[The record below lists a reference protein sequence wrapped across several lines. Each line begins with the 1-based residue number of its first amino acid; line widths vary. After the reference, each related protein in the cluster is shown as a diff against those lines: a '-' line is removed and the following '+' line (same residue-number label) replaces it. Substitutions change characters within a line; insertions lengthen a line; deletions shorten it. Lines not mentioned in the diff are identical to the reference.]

1 MIAIIGAG
9 LAGLSAAY
17 YLKKDYAVYEQEH
30 EVGGLCKSYT
40 IDGFTFD
47 YTGHL
52 LHFRNKE
59 IKRLVTSLLNNR
71 LSEIKRRAYIF
82 SKGVYTEY
90 PFQAN
95 TFGLPK
101 EVVKECLMGF
111 IEAWAMK
118 AITPPIPP
126 LVRGG
131 KRGVETFE
139 DWIYKTFG
147 KGIAKHFMIPFNEKF
162 WKTSL
167 DKLTSDWVSWL
178 VPMPKIEDVVSG
190 AIGIGNK
197 DIGYNPVF
205 YYPVNEGISVLPN
218 SFLPYINNLNLN
230 MKVSSISS
238 KKKRITFA
246 NDAEV
251 KYDFLVS
258 TMSLPELI
266 KTCDDAPAKIKSLA
280 KGLKYIS
287 VYDINLGIRRE
298 GISDKHWIYFPE
310 KEYPFYRVGF
320 PMNFSK
326 SLAPEGCSS
335 MYVEV
340 SHRDGRDI
348 PKERLINDAVNGL
361 IKAGILRKD
370 DEIAVKDVIDIKY
383 AYTIYDFHRQKAVP
397 IIQKYLEEKG
407 IFSIGRYG
415 AWEHTS
421 MEDVIYQ
428 GKVTAQRLSKKT

>member
-17 YLKKDYAVYEQEH
+17 HLKKDYAVYEREH

-40 IDGFTFD
+40 IGGFTFD

-59 IKRLVTSLLNNR
+59 IKRLVLSLLHGR
-71 LSEIKRRAYIF
+71 LNEIKRKAYIF
-82 SKGVYTEY
+82 SKGIYTEY

-95 TFGLPK
+95 TYGLPK
-101 EVVKECLMGF
+101 EAVKECLMGF
-111 IEAWAMK
+111 IEAYLK
-118 AITPPIPP
+118 KGQGS
-126 LVRGG
+126 RGKG
-131 KRGVETFE
+131 QETFE
-139 DWIYKTFG
+139 EWIYKTFG
-147 KGIAKHFMIPFNEKF
+147 KGIAKHFMLPFNEKF
-162 WKTSL
+162 WKTPLNKIASN
-167 DKLTSDWVSWL
+167 WVSWL
-178 VPMPKIEDVVSG
+178 VPMPALEEVVSG
-190 AIGIGNK
+190 AIGINNK

-205 YYPVNEGISVLPN
+205 HYPVNEGITVLPS
-218 SFLPYINNLNLN
+218 SFLPHINNLNLN
-230 MKVSSISS
+230 MKVSSISL
-238 KKKRITFA
+238 KKKRISFA
-246 NDAEV
+246 NGAEAE
-251 KYDFLVS
+251 YDFLVS
-258 TMSLPELI
+258 TMPLPELI

-310 KEYPFYRVGF
+310 KEYPFYRAGF

-326 SLAPEGCSS
+326 SLVPEGCSS
-335 MYVEV
+335 MYVEI
-340 SHRDGRDI
+340 SHRDGREM
-348 PKERLINDAVNGL
+348 PKEKLINDTVNGL

-370 DEIAVKDVIDIKY
+370 DEIAVKDVIDIRY

-397 IIQKYLEEKG
+397 IIQKHLEEKG

-421 MEDVIYQ
+421 MEDAIYQ
-428 GKVTAQRLSKKT
+428 GKMTAQRLNKKT

>member
-9 LAGLSAAY
+9 LAGLSTAY
-17 YLKKDYAVYEQEH
+17 HLKKDYAIYEREH
-30 EVGGLCKSYT
+30 EIGGLCKSYT

-52 LHFRNKE
+52 LHFRNEEIKSLVTKLLHNRLNE
-59 IKRLVTSLLNNR
+59 IKRKAS
-71 LSEIKRRAYIF
+71 IF
-82 SKGVYTEY
+82 SKGIYTEY

-111 IEAWAMK
+111 IEAY
-118 AITPPIPP
+118 
-126 LVRGG
+126 L
-131 KRGVETFE
+131 KRCQGSRVKGQENKESFE

-162 WKTSL
+162 WKTPLNKIASN
-167 DKLTSDWVSWL
+167 WVSWL
-178 VPMPKIEDVVSG
+178 VPMPELEDVVSG
-190 AIGIGNK
+190 AIGIGNR

-205 YYPVNEGISVLPN
+205 HYPVNEGIRVLPR
-218 SFLPYINNLNLN
+218 SFLPNINNLNLN
-230 MKVSSISS
+230 MKVSRISL

-246 NDAEV
+246 NGVEAEC
-251 KYDFLVS
+251 DFLVS
-258 TMSLPELI
+258 TMPLPELI
-266 KTCDDAPAKIKSLA
+266 KSCDDAPVKIKLLA

-310 KEYPFYRVGF
+310 KEYLFYRAGF

-348 PKERLINDAVNGL
+348 PKERLINDTVNGL

-370 DEIAVKDVIDIKY
+370 DEISVKDVIDIKY

-421 MEDVIYQ
+421 MEDAIYQ

>member
-9 LAGLSAAY
+9 LAGLSTAY
-17 YLKKDYAVYEQEH
+17 HLKKDYAIYEREH
-30 EVGGLCKSYT
+30 EMGGLCKSYT

-52 LHFRNKE
+52 LHFRNEEIKSLVTKLLHNRLNE
-59 IKRLVTSLLNNR
+59 IKRKAS
-71 LSEIKRRAYIF
+71 IF
-82 SKGVYTEY
+82 SKGIYTEY

-111 IEAWAMK
+111 IEAY
-118 AITPPIPP
+118 
-126 LVRGG
+126 L
-131 KRGVETFE
+131 KRCQGSRVKGQEKKETFE

-147 KGIAKHFMIPFNEKF
+147 KGIANHFMIPFNEKF
-162 WKTSL
+162 WKTPINKMASN
-167 DKLTSDWVSWL
+167 WVSWL
-178 VPMPKIEDVVSG
+178 VPMPELEDVVSG
-190 AIGIGNK
+190 AIGIGNR

-205 YYPVNEGISVLPN
+205 HYPVNEGIRVLPR
-218 SFLPYINNLNLN
+218 SFLPNINNLNLN
-230 MKVSSISS
+230 MKVSRISL

-246 NDAEV
+246 NGVEAEC
-251 KYDFLVS
+251 DFLVS
-258 TMSLPELI
+258 TMPLPELI
-266 KTCDDAPAKIKSLA
+266 KSCDDAPAKIKSLA

-310 KEYPFYRVGF
+310 KEYLFYRAGF

-340 SHRDGRDI
+340 SHRDGRGI
-348 PKERLINDAVNGL
+348 PKERILNDTVNGL

-421 MEDVIYQ
+421 MEDAIYQ
-428 GKVTAQRLSKKT
+428 GKVTAQRLSKKN

>member
-9 LAGLSAAY
+9 LAGLSTAY
-17 YLKKDYAVYEQEH
+17 HLKKDYAVYEREH
-30 EVGGLCKSYT
+30 QVGGLCKSYT

-59 IKRLVTSLLNNR
+59 IKGLILRLLQGRLN
-71 LSEIKRRAYIF
+71 EIRRKAYIF

-90 PFQAN
+90 PFQSN

-111 IEAWAMK
+111 IEAYTEK
-118 AITPPIPP
+118 IRNPKSEI
-126 LVRGG
+126 RNN
-131 KRGVETFE
+131 KKTFE
-139 DWIYKTFG
+139 GWIYKTFG
-147 KGIAKHFMIPFNEKF
+147 KGIAKHFMLPFNEKF

-178 VPMPKIEDVVSG
+178 VPMPALEDVVAG
-190 AIGIGNK
+190 AVGIGNR

-205 YYPVNEGISVLPN
+205 YYPVNEGISVLPR
-218 SFLPYINNLNLN
+218 SFIPHINNLNLN
-230 MKVSSISS
+230 MKVSSISL

-251 KYDFLVS
+251 EYDFLVS
-258 TMSLPELI
+258 TMPLPELI
-266 KTCDDAPAKIKSLA
+266 KSCDDAPTKIKSLA

-310 KEYPFYRVGF
+310 KEYPFYRLGF

-335 MYVEV
+335 MYVEI
-340 SHRDGRDI
+340 SHRDGREI
-348 PKERLINDAVNGL
+348 PKEKLINDAVNGL
-361 IKAGILRKD
+361 IKAEILKKD
-370 DEIAVKDVIDIKY
+370 DEIAVKDVIDIRY

-397 IIQKYLEEKG
+397 VIQKYLEEKG

-421 MEDVIYQ
+421 MEDAIYQ
-428 GKVTAQRLSKKT
+428 GRMTAQRLNKKA

>member
-9 LAGLSAAY
+9 LAGLSTAY
-17 YLKKDYAVYEQEH
+17 HLKKDYAIYEREN

-59 IKRLVTSLLNNR
+59 IKGLILRLLQGRLN
-71 LSEIKRRAYIF
+71 EIRRKAYIF

-90 PFQAN
+90 PFQSN

-111 IEAWAMK
+111 IEAYLK
-118 AITPPIPP
+118 KGQGSR
-126 LVRGG
+126 VKGQEN
-131 KRGVETFE
+131 KETFE

-147 KGIAKHFMIPFNEKF
+147 KGIAKHFMLPFNEKF
-162 WKTSL
+162 WKTPL
-167 DKLTSDWVSWL
+167 NKITRDWVSWL
-178 VPMPKIEDVVSG
+178 VPMPRIEDVVSG

-205 YYPVNEGISVLPN
+205 HYPLDGGIDILPKA
-218 SFLPYINNLNLN
+218 FLSHIKNLNLGI
-230 MKVSSISS
+230 KAISISL
-238 KKKRITFA
+238 KNKRIVLS
-246 NDAEV
+246 NGREAE
-251 KYDFLVS
+251 YDFLIS
-258 TMSLPELI
+258 TMPLPELI
-266 KTCDDAPAKIKSLA
+266 KTCDDAPLKIKSLA
-280 KGLKYIS
+280 KGLKYMS

-298 GISDKHWIYFPE
+298 NISDKHWIYFPE
-310 KEYPFYRVGF
+310 KDYPFYRVGF

-326 SLAPEGCSS
+326 FVVPEGCSS
-335 MYVEV
+335 MYVEI
-340 SHRDGRDI
+340 SHRGGREI
-348 PKERLINDAVNGL
+348 QKERLINDAVNGL

-370 DEIAVKDVIDIKY
+370 DEIAVKDIVDIRY

-397 IIQKYLEEKG
+397 AIQKYLAEKG
-407 IFSIGRYG
+407 VFSIGRYG

-421 MEDVIYQ
+421 MEDAIYQ
-428 GKVTAQRLSKKT
+428 GRMTAQRLNKRNR

>member
-17 YLKKDYAVYEQEH
+17 HLKKDYAIYEREN

-59 IKRLVTSLLNNR
+59 IKGLVLGLLHGRLN
-71 LSEIKRRAYIF
+71 EMRRNAYIF

-90 PFQAN
+90 PFQSN

-111 IEAWAMK
+111 IEAFLK
-118 AITPPIPP
+118 YGQGSR
-126 LVRGG
+126 VKGQ
-131 KRGVETFE
+131 KNKETFE
-139 DWIYKTFG
+139 RWIYKTFG

-197 DIGYNPVF
+197 DIGYNPIF
-205 YYPVNEGISVLPN
+205 HYPVNEGISILPS

-230 MKVSSISS
+230 MKVSSISL
-238 KKKRITFA
+238 KKKKITFT
-246 NDAEV
+246 NGAEAG
-251 KYDFLVS
+251 YDFLVS
-258 TMSLPELI
+258 TMPLPELI
-266 KTCDDAPAKIKSLA
+266 KSCDDAPAKIKSLA

-287 VYDINLGIRRE
+287 VYDINLGISRE

-310 KEYPFYRVGF
+310 KDYPFYRLGF

-326 SLAPEGCSS
+326 SLVPEGLSS
-335 MYVEV
+335 MYVEI
-340 SHRDGRDI
+340 SHKDGREI

-361 IKAGILRKD
+361 IKAGILKND
-370 DEIAVKDVIDIKY
+370 DEIAVKDIVDIKY
-383 AYTIYDFHRQKAVP
+383 AYVVYDFHRQKAVP
-397 IIQKYLEEKG
+397 IIQKYLNG
-407 IFSIGRYG
+407 NNIFSIGRYG

-421 MEDVIYQ
+421 MEDAIYQ
-428 GKVTAQRLSKKT
+428 GKVTAQRLNKKSLL

>member
-9 LAGLSAAY
+9 LAGLSTAY
-17 YLKKDYAVYEQEH
+17 HLKKDYSIYEREH

-59 IKRLVTSLLNNR
+59 IKGLVLSLLHGR
-71 LSEIKRRAYIF
+71 LNEIKRKASIF
-82 SKGVYTEY
+82 SKGIYTEY
-90 PFQAN
+90 PFQSN
-95 TFGLPK
+95 TYGLPK

-111 IEAWAMK
+111 IEAYLK
-118 AITPPIPP
+118 KGQGSR
-126 LVRGG
+126 VKGQEN
-131 KRGVETFE
+131 KETFE
-139 DWIYKTFG
+139 EWIYKTFG

-162 WKTSL
+162 WKTPLNKIASN
-167 DKLTSDWVSWL
+167 WVSWL
-178 VPMPKIEDVVSG
+178 VPMPALEDVVSG
-190 AIGIGNK
+190 AIGIGNR

-205 YYPVNEGISVLPN
+205 YYPVNEGISILPS
-218 SFLPYINNLNLN
+218 SFLPHISNLNLN
-230 MKVSSISS
+230 MKVSSISLKM
-238 KKKRITFA
+238 KKITFT
-246 NDAEV
+246 NSAEV
-251 KYDFLVS
+251 EYDFLVS
-258 TMSLPELI
+258 TMPLPELI
-266 KTCDDAPAKIKSLA
+266 KSCDDAPVKIKSLA

-298 GISDKHWIYFPE
+298 GISDKHWIYFSE

-326 SLAPEGCSS
+326 SLVPEGCSS
-335 MYVEV
+335 MYVEI
-340 SHRDGRDI
+340 SHIDGREM

-361 IKAGILRKD
+361 IKASILKKD
-370 DEIAVKDVIDIKY
+370 DEIAVKDVIDIRY

-421 MEDVIYQ
+421 MEDAIYQ
-428 GKVTAQRLSKKT
+428 GKVTAQRLNKKA

>member
-9 LAGLSAAY
+9 LAGLSTAY
-17 YLKKDYAVYEQEH
+17 HLKKDYAVYEREN

-59 IKRLVTSLLNNR
+59 IKRLVTRLLNNR
-71 LSEIKRRAYIF
+71 LIEIKRRAYIF
-82 SKGVYTEY
+82 SKNIYTEY

-111 IEAWAMK
+111 IEAFLKQGQGA
-118 AITPPIPP
+118 
-126 LVRGG
+126 RGKG
-131 KRGVETFE
+131 QDKENKTETFE

-205 YYPVNEGISVLPN
+205 YYPVDGGIGLLPKA
-218 SFLPYINNLNLN
+218 FLPHIKNLNLG
-230 MKVSSISS
+230 MKISKIS
-238 KKKRITFA
+238 LKKKTLTFT
-246 NDAEV
+246 NGNTAE
-251 KYDFLVS
+251 YDYLVS
-258 TMSLPELI
+258 TMPLPELI
-266 KTCDDAPAKIKSLA
+266 RICDDIPSNIRLLA
-280 KGLKYIS
+280 KGLKYVS

-298 GISDKHWIYFPE
+298 KISDKHWIYFPE
-310 KEYPFYRVGF
+310 KEHPFYRIGF

-335 MYVEV
+335 MYVEI
-340 SHRDGRDI
+340 SHKDGREI

-370 DEIAVKDVIDIKY
+370 DEIAVKDVIDIRY
-383 AYTIYDFHRQKAVP
+383 AYTIYDRHRQKAVP
-397 IIQKYLEEKG
+397 VIQKYLGEKG
-407 IFSIGRYG
+407 IFPIGRYG

-421 MEDVIYQ
+421 MEDAIYQ
-428 GKVTAQRLSKKT
+428 GKVTAQRLNKKV